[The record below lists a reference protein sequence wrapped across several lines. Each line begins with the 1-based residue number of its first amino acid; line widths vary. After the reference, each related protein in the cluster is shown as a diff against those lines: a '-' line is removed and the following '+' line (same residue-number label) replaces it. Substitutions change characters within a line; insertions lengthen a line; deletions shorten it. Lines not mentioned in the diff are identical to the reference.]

1 MTHNK
6 PFWIPSHQQGIIVFL
21 QKFIF
26 AIERSSDAKVTTS
39 LSFLLDADYF
49 FLGDDNHLS
58 QLIAGPRVGSD
69 VTSSARVLASRSVA
83 RGTDSIPASPNMITV
98 RW

>member
-6 PFWIPSHQQGIIVFL
+6 PFWISSYQQGIIVFL
-21 QKFIF
+21 QKVIF

-49 FLGDDNHLS
+49 DNHLS
-58 QLIAGPRVGSD
+58 QLIVGQRVGSD
-69 VTSSARVLASRSVA
+69 VTSSARVLGSKSVG